1 MTVAEGRV
9 YCSGQVAQD
18 PETGRIAFPDCYR
31 QAQVVLEN
39 SLRMLTQAGFAPQQI
54 TKMTVLLTDIRDRE
68 AFERAFRQIWLRDV
82 GPEGSE
88 ASADN
93 PAGSVGETG
102 RAGTACTCIGV
113 LALPHPDAVVEVE
126 MEGVAA
132 LNTPEPDRPL

>member
-1 MTVAEGRV
+1 MTVAGGRV

-18 PETGRIAFPDCYR
+18 PETGRIAFADCYR
-31 QAQVVLEN
+31 QSRVVLEN
-39 SLRMLTQAGFAPQQI
+39 CLRTLTEAGFAPEQI

-93 PAGSVGETG
+93 PAGSVGVTV
-102 RAGTACTCIGV
+102 RARTACTCIGV

-126 MEGVAA
+126 MEGVAVQ
-132 LNTPEPDRPL
+132 NTTEPDQPV